1 MKVQGEGQGC
11 RTRASHLLGIRA
23 VTFAG
28 LALLLLFEHLSL
40 AGAQGPADPLRVAL
54 AKRVDEAKEGT
65 GTIVGLLTR
74 RGRSFT
80 SYGRARVDG
89 PEITAETIFEIGSI
103 TKVFTALLLADM
115 VEHGEVALDDPVRKY
130 LPSGVTVP
138 SRGRRD
144 ITLADLATHTSG
156 LPRDPTNLEL
166 RSMDDPY
173 AEYRAADLHAFLA
186 GYSLQRDPGTQFE
199 YSNVGMGLL
208 GHALATRAGLSYEA
222 LLTRS
227 VLGPLGMRNTSVVV
241 DEERRSRRA
250 TGHSQ
255 ALAPVPWWHF
265 DAMAGAGAMNSTAQ
279 DMLLFAEAAM
289 GADTPLKA
297 AFARMTSVRRPTGG
311 GTDQMLGWDAFRY
324 QGNEVLA
331 KSGVTNGFRS
341 RLFVDPTGH
350 RAVIVLINGGGPA
363 PINDLVALALAQ
375 RDAPLP

>member
-1 MKVQGEGQGC
+1 M
-11 RTRASHLLGIRA
+11 RA
-23 VTFAG
+23 V
-28 LALLLLFEHLSL
+28 SL
-40 AGAQGPADPLRVAL
+40 AALAMLLIGENLPLVGVQESANPLRAAL

-65 GTIVGLLTR
+65 GAIVGMLTR

-80 SYGRARVDG
+80 SYGRARADG

-130 LPSGVTVP
+130 LPNGVTVP

-144 ITLADLATHTSG
+144 ITLSDLATHTSG
-156 LPRDPTNLEL
+156 LPRDPTNLDL
-166 RSMDDPY
+166 RSLDDPY

-208 GHALATRAGLSYEA
+208 GHALATRASLSYEA
-222 LLTRS
+222 ILTRR
-227 VLGPLGMRNTSVVV
+227 VLGPLGMKNTSVVV

-255 ALAPVPWWHF
+255 AVAPVPWWHF

-279 DMLLFAEAAM
+279 DMLVFAEAAM

-311 GTDQMLGWDAFRY
+311 GTDQVLGWDAFRY

-341 RLFVDPTGH
+341 RFFVDRTGH

-363 PINDLVALALAQ
+363 PVNDLVALALAQ
-375 RDAPLP
+375 GDRAGP

>member
-1 MKVQGEGQGC
+1 MTSGSRVHRDPWTRCAPLLRNASTKPKKEPARSSGC
-11 RTRASHLLGIRA
+11 SRDVGDR
-23 VTFAG
+23 
-28 LALLLLFEHLSL
+28 SL
-40 AGAQGPADPLRVAL
+40 P
-54 AKRVDEAKEGT
+54 
-65 GTIVGLLTR
+65 
-74 RGRSFT
+74 
-80 SYGRARVDG
+80 YGRARADG
-89 PEITAETIFEIGSI
+89 PEITAETIFEIGSV

-115 VEHGEVALDDPVRKY
+115 AERGEVALDDPVRKY

-156 LPRDPTNLEL
+156 LPRDPTNLDL
-166 RSMDDPY
+166 RSLDDPY

-222 LLTRS
+222 LLTRR

-279 DMLLFAEAAM
+279 DMLVFAEAAM

-311 GTDQMLGWDAFRY
+311 GTDQVLGWDAFRY

-341 RLFVDPTGH
+341 RFFVDPTRPSSRNRVDQRRRTDSNQRPGS
-350 RAVIVLINGGGPA
+350 AGPG
-363 PINDLVALALAQ
+363 Q
-375 RDAPLP
+375 GDAGR

>member
-1 MKVQGEGQGC
+1 MKVQGTDP
-11 RTRASHLLGIRA
+11 RRRIRDAHLVL
-23 VTFAG
+23 
-28 LALLLLFEHLSL
+28 LALAVLLVGGQWF

-65 GTIVGLLTR
+65 GAIVGLLRR
-74 RGRSFT
+74 RGRSFA
-80 SYGRARVDG
+80 SYGRAR
-89 PEITAETIFEIGSI
+89 
-103 TKVFTALLLADM
+103 
-115 VEHGEVALDDPVRKY
+115 VRKY

-156 LPRDPTNLEL
+156 LPRDPTNLDL
-166 RSMDDPY
+166 RSLDDPY
-173 AEYRAADLHAFLA
+173 AEYRAVDLHAFLA

-208 GHALATRAGLSYEA
+208 GHALATTAGLSYEA
-222 LLTRS
+222 LLTRR
-227 VLGPLGMRNTSVVV
+227 VLGPLRMRNTSVVV

-265 DAMAGAGAMNSTAQ
+265 DAMAGAGAINSTAQ
-279 DMLLFAEAAM
+279 DMLVFAEAAM
-289 GADTPLKA
+289 GADTPLRA
-297 AFARMTSVRRPTGG
+297 AFARMTSVRRPAG
-311 GTDQMLGWDAFRY
+311 GTDQVLGWDAFRY
-324 QGNEVLA
+324 QGHEVLA

-350 RAVIVLINGGGPA
+350 RAVIVLINGGGSE

-375 RDAPLP
+375 GDAGR